1 MAKSQIA
8 GYVSSGTDFIIIDMF
23 ITLEGPDGS
32 GKTTQVAPLSE
43 YLIQSGYPVLIT
55 REPGGTAIG
64 DQIRRILSDL
74 KNTGMHPRSE
84 TLLFLAARAQLVEEV
99 IKPHLEKGFVVL
111 CDRYADS
118 TMAYQGYGHQ
128 NEIQQISSLISF
140 ATGGLIPDLTI
151 LLDLDAQTGL
161 KRKVHGN
168 EWNRLDAYS
177 LEFHERVRQG
187 YAALVEAEPE
197 RWVVIDAAQPAERIQ
212 EIIRKVVRER
222 LPPPFKS

>member
-1 MAKSQIA
+1 
-8 GYVSSGTDFIIIDMF
+8 MF
-23 ITLEGPDGS
+23 ITFEGPDGS

-43 YLIQSGYPVLIT
+43 FLSQRGYQVLIT

-64 DQIRRILSDL
+64 DQIRQVLSDL

-84 TLLFLAARAQLVEEV
+84 TLLFLAARAQLVEQV
-99 IKPHLEKGFVVL
+99 IKPHLADGHIVL

-128 NEIQQISSLISF
+128 NDLDQINSLINF
-140 ATGGLIPDLTI
+140 ATGGLKPDLTL
-151 LLDLDAQTGL
+151 LLDVGAEAGL
-161 KRKVHGN
+161 TRKAEGT

-187 YAALVEAEPE
+187 YAELAQAEPE
-197 RWVVIDAAQPAERIQ
+197 RWVVIDADQPADRVQ
-212 EIIRKVVRER
+212 EMIRQVVQSR
-222 LPPPFKS
+222 LPVSDKP